1 MSNQIASRHDLE
13 SYQVPVVLT
22 KQRGEDDQNVY
33 STISAWLH
41 L

>member
-13 SYQVPVVLT
+13 SYQVPVVT